1 MFLGWPLSPSDT
13 SRVVHDLE
21 GNQRKETAENNES
34 LLLSLW
40 RKLPTP
46 LQEQS
51 VNGFVSIDLFLAASS
66 HSQQGPESCVL
77 TLLHPFCPFSLWHN
91 PFVARET
98 EKWSQKCIQGSTLT
112 FPKAKALQPLT
123 VLSFGLHLSNGIHLA
138 SLHWAIPPGTRGQV
152 CEEDF
157 GPMHPR
163 IFWTSF
169 IPSPWLEMST
179 NWQNG
184 IISAWHRLWQPE
196 NTGKARSTFTLPH
209 VHRHAKFQDGNLF
222 PLQFYDTSTAWL
234 SHFMAICIVMG
245 LRQMKQIAIKCWEC
259 PKSWLC
265 LACWMMP
272 QGLNSDG
279 LVQFAAN
286 SHTGLNV

>member
-1 MFLGWPLSPSDT
+1 MIAEVYPEKYFDISEGQNTPTLNSSLTWPPSN
-13 SRVVHDLE
+13 S
-21 GNQRKETAENNES
+21 
-34 LLLSLW
+34 
-40 RKLPTP
+40 
-46 LQEQS
+46 
-51 VNGFVSIDLFLAASS
+51 
-66 HSQQGPESCVL
+66 
-77 TLLHPFCPFSLWHN
+77 
-91 PFVARET
+91 
-98 EKWSQKCIQGSTLT
+98 
-112 FPKAKALQPLT
+112 
-123 VLSFGLHLSNGIHLA
+123 IHLA
-138 SLHWAIPPGTRGQV
+138 SLHWATPPGTRGQA
-152 CEEDF
+152 CEEDL
-157 GPMHPR
+157 GPMHPH

-169 IPSPWLEMST
+169 IPSPWLEMRT

-196 NTGKARSTFTLPH
+196 NMGKARFTFTLPH
-209 VHRHAKFQDGNLF
+209 VHPHTKFQDGNLF

-245 LRQMKQIAIKCWEC
+245 LRQMKRIAIKCWEC

-286 SHTGLNV
+286 SHTGLNVCHWLTHVRLLGDD